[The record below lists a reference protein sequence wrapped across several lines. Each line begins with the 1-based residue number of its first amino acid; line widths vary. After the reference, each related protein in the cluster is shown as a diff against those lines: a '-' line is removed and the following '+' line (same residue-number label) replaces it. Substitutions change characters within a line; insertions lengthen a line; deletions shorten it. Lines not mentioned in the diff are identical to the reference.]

1 MEVKVKFNDINVKEE
16 KEKTLVKIL
25 MLKGEKGEK
34 GDGDFNVIEDVKVN
48 GTSLPVSNKSVNV
61 EIPTNNSAFNN
72 DSGYLVE
79 NDLQMVETSDVE
91 NGSQIIDGTGYAR
104 LNKIYGDTEQN
115 GTPTPD
121 TPVDIDV
128 VTGDIDITIS
138 NSDNTS
144 SQDFTLSL
152 GDIELCKIGNYQDY
166 IFNDN
171 NKWYILKSIGKFE
184 FNGTET
190 WTRYTGG
197 SWGSGDYSRYQY
209 PISFPANSVKLS
221 NLFKIVANGNWN
233 KLEEHIENDANRLNV
248 GILNSRLNTID
259 ANGFK
264 EWLQSNNLDV
274 YYLLVSPIVEEI
286 TDEILIQQLNEIK
299 NFSCYEGITNFTIS
313 SDNLLPSLNI
323 TYSITNRDIYS
334 KDEVNDLLDDIKL
347 KTKDYYFS
355 NVSDMKSSSLKLGDI
370 VTTLGYYS
378 INDGGGS
385 TYIISDE
392 DLTVDNGSVIAL
404 NNGYKAIMI
413 IENDTINIKQ
423 FGAKGDGISDDT
435 TPIQNALKFRENDYK
450 KIVFN
455 KNKTYLVQGDIFIYS
470 NTDIDL
476 NSSTIKSCSNSTSTN
491 YSGVQFM
498 NNIASCALAGYGAIK
513 NFNVKNGTFHGG
525 TSGLSFCLLHA
536 ENFKFENILFQDC
549 FVPTHIFDLGGC
561 KNISIKNCDFIG
573 YLCNLEANNF
583 REMIQPDYA
592 RSSSVPYWNSYTTPN
607 FDDLPTT
614 DLIIENCSFEKGTG
628 TYYPNAI
635 GTHADADVGHENI
648 TIRNCKFYGCN
659 YSSIRLPKVK
669 NALIE
674 NNIFYDLSATR
685 SSDTYC
691 VNLIALN
698 NLNNPSET
706 IKILNNSF
714 KLNNDLNGSLIA
726 IGVRGK
732 TNSLFKNVII
742 DNNYFESN
750 YDGENN
756 NTGADAI
763 QANDIDVLKFSNNV
777 CYKVKN
783 VLFKGAN
790 VLLNHLELINNL
802 IRYCRDFYRTNGSYS
817 TELETNINQSNNVW
831 EDSRGSINI
840 NEFVVTFTISED
852 ITVDTNSTITV
863 PFSSDN
869 AFFETSASSSSI
881 IIPKFIQRFSYE
893 ISECID
899 TGSNGA
905 VNRECHSYISRNNIT
920 IDKNYNNNNSS
931 EKQHI
936 KVPTSY
942 YENKNL
948 VDNASTIVVRTSLQV
963 GDIIK
968 KVNGNFP
975 GTTITI
981 KGF

>member
-48 GTSLPVSNKSVNV
+48 GTSLPVSGKSVNV

-79 NDLQMVETSDVE
+79 NDMQMVETSDVQ
-91 NGSQIIDGTGYAR
+91 NGSQIIDGTGYAK
-104 LNKIYGDTEQN
+104 LNKIYGDTSQI

-121 TPVDIDV
+121 NPVDIDV

-138 NSDNTS
+138 NSDS
-144 SQDFTLSL
+144 SSKQNYLLSL
-152 GDIELCKIGNYQDY
+152 GDIELCKIGNYKDY
-166 IFNDN
+166 IYYENG
-171 NKWYILKSIGKFE
+171 KWYLHKEIGKI
-184 FNGTET
+184 
-190 WTRYTGG
+190 
-197 SWGSGDYSRYQY
+197 D
-209 PISFPANSVKLS
+209 
-221 NLFKIVANGNWN
+221 
-233 KLEEHIENDANRLNV
+233 
-248 GILNSRLNTID
+248 LNTIEWNSSGHNVSGYKRFYTNTIPNIKYVSSNSQIG
-259 ANGFK
+259 NGIAEKYKIVKGQGVSSVIDCLAIDISIISVCDKVSPTGLF
-264 EWLQSNNLDV
+264 
-274 YYLLVSPIVEEI
+274 YYLLETFTDIEI
-286 TDEILIQQLNEIK
+286 TNNELIQQLNKLYNFIIYKNET
-299 NFSCYEGITNFTIS
+299 NFSII
-313 SDNLLPSLNI
+313 SDNLIPILNVS
-323 TYSITNRDIYS
+323 YAITNRDIYS
-334 KDEVNDLLDDIKL
+334 KEEVNDLLDNLKL
-347 KTKDYYFS
+347 KTKDYYFN
-355 NVSDMKSSSLKLGDI
+355 NVSEMKSSSLKLGDI
-370 VTTLGYYS
+370 ITTLGYYS
-378 INDGGGS
+378 ANDGGGS

-392 DLTVDNGSVIAL
+392 NLTVDNGSVIAL
-404 NNGYKAIMI
+404 NNGYKAVMI

-423 FGAKGDGISDDT
+423 FGAKGDGINDDT

-455 KNKTYLVQGDIFIYS
+455 KNNTYLVQGDIFIYS

-476 NSSTIKSCSNSTSTN
+476 NGSTIKSCSTSTSTN

-536 ENFKFENILFQDC
+536 ENFNFENILFQDC

-561 KNISIKNCDFIG
+561 KNISIKNCDFTG

-614 DLIIENCSFEKGTG
+614 DLLIENCTFEKGNG
-628 TYYPNAI
+628 EYYPNAI

-802 IRYCRDFYRTNGSYS
+802 IRYCRTFCRTNGDYS
-817 TELETNINQSNNVW
+817 TEPETNIIQSNNVW

-852 ITVDTNSTITV
+852 ITVDTNSTMTV
-863 PFSSDN
+863 PFNSDN

-881 IIPKFIQRFSYE
+881 IMPKFIQRFSYE
-893 ISECID
+893 ISEYID

-905 VNRECHSYISRNNIT
+905 VNRECHSYISRNGIT

-948 VDNASTIVVRTSLQV
+948 VDSTSTIVVRTSLQV

-968 KVNGNFP
+968 KANGNFP